1 MRPLGSILVVILAT
15 FVSIHLC
22 AFGLYESTVF
32 FEYMIFVVAILF
44 FKRKI
49 PFNLFSVDFLFYGGG
64 CSVITLCI
72 IILIS
77 LSVGYNDPIAEKVP
91 SVFSLVFSALQQLF
105 ISTSYCAGDE
115 GMGTAEAVTLVAL
128 STTATA
134 MGTGCSTDW
143 CLKFFQ
149 SPPNLL
155 KSKTHRSMVYVGIM
169 GGAYLGFLLGRAAT
183 KGK

>member
-1 MRPLGSILVVILAT
+1 MRPLGSILVVTLAT

-91 SVFSLVFSALQQLF
+91 SVFSALQQLF

-128 STTATA
+128 STSAPA

>member
-1 MRPLGSILVVILAT
+1 MRPLGSILVATLAT
-15 FVSIHLC
+15 FVTIHLC

-64 CSVITLCI
+64 CSIITICI

-77 LSVGYNDPIAEKVP
+77 LGVGYNDPIAERVP
-91 SVFSLVFSALQQLF
+91 SVFSLVFSALQQFF
-105 ISTSYCAGDE
+105 ISTSYCAGSE
-115 GMGTAEAVTLVAL
+115 GISSTEATTLVAL
-128 STTATA
+128 STTITA
-134 MGTGCSTDW
+134 LGSGCSTDW

-155 KSKTHRSMVYVGIM
+155 KPRTHRSVVYVGIM
-169 GGAYLGFLLGRAAT
+169 GGAYLGYLLGKAAT
-183 KGK
+183 K